1 MSATISFSIDL
12 SKIDK
17 SKVIQGKKGTYY
29 NVVAFVNDQAD
40 AYGNNV
46 KIATDKTKEERD
58 SGAPTHW
65 LGNGKVITTDGS
77 ISAVQLVGNQAQ
89 QAPAPAPAENM
100 DFPF

>member
-29 NVVAFVNDQAD
+29 NVVAFVNDQED
-40 AYGNNV
+40 PYGNNV
-46 KIATDKTKEERD
+46 KIATEKTKAERD
-58 SGAPTHW
+58 SNVPTHW
-65 LGNGKVITTDGS
+65 LGNGKVITTDGN
-77 ISAVQLVGNQAQ
+77 ISAVQLVGNKGQ
-89 QAPAPAPAENM
+89 QAPAPAPADNM